1 VRRIALFILRRNA
14 GWAATRQP
22 GRAGMDLQQVVETTV
37 EGLEFELVA
46 LERAGGGLLR
56 VFIDHPDGISVD
68 DCVLV
73 SDQLSRVFTVEN
85 VDYERLEVSS
95 PGMDRPLIK
104 PAHFARF
111 VGSQVKLKLRAPRDG
126 RKVFSGRLLEVQDGG
141 VRIELGSGPADF
153 AFDAI
158 DRANLVPEF

>member
-1 VRRIALFILRRNA
+1 
-14 GWAATRQP
+14 
-22 GRAGMDLQQVVETTV
+22 MDLQQVIETTV
-37 EGLEFELVA
+37 EGLDFELVA
-46 LERAGGGLLR
+46 LERAGRGLLR
-56 VFIDHPDGISVD
+56 VFIDHPEGITVD

-73 SDQLSRVFTVEN
+73 SDQLTRVFTVEN
-85 VDYERLEVSS
+85 IDYDRLEVSS

-111 VGSQVKLKLRAPRDG
+111 VGEQVKLKLRVPRDG
-126 RKVFSGRLLEVQDGG
+126 RKVFAGRLLEVMDGG
-141 VRIELGSGPADF
+141 VRIALENGTAEF

>member
-1 VRRIALFILRRNA
+1 
-14 GWAATRQP
+14 
-22 GRAGMDLQQVVETTV
+22 MDLQQVVETTV

-46 LERAGGGLLR
+46 LERAGRGLLR
-56 VFIDHPDGISVD
+56 VFIDHPEGITVD

-73 SDQLSRVFTVEN
+73 SDQLSRVLVVEN
-85 VDYERLEVSS
+85 VDYDRLEVSS

-111 VGSQVKLKLRAPRDG
+111 VGAQVKLKLRMPRDG
-126 RKVFSGRLLEVQDGG
+126 RKVFAGKLLEVLDGG
-141 VRIELGSGPADF
+141 VRIELEGAPVEF